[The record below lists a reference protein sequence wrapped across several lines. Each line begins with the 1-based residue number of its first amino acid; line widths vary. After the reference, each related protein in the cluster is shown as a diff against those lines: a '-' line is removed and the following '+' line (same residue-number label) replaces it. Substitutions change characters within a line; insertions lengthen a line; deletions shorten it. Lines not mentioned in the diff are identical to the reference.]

1 LRLKDERARQL
12 APTYPLHYRQ
22 RVLFSDVDALRH
34 LNNGAITRYF
44 EEGRAQAHQMIFHA
58 SNELTPRAPMV
69 IALVLVRLVVEF
81 LREGRYP
88 GEVEIRSGISSIG
101 TSSIV
106 HAHGAFQDG
115 ACLAVAEA
123 VMVKSVDGRPVPL
136 SDQERSASEHLMI
149 RHTRTG
155 EVDLRLGEPGQ
166 T

>member
-1 LRLKDERARQL
+1 LRLKDEQARQL
-12 APTYPLHYRQ
+12 APTYPLHYTQ

-58 SNELTPRAPMV
+58 LNELTPRAPMM
-69 IALVLVRLVVEF
+69 IVLVRLVVEF
-81 LREGRYP
+81 LKEGRYP

-101 TSSIV
+101 TSSIIY
-106 HAHGAFQDG
+106 AHGAFQDG

-123 VMVKSVDGRPVPL
+123 VMVKSIDGRPVPL
-136 SDQERSASEHLMI
+136 SDQERRAIERLMI
-149 RHTRTG
+149 RLTGTG
-155 EVDLRLGEPGQ
+155 EVDLRMSEPGQ